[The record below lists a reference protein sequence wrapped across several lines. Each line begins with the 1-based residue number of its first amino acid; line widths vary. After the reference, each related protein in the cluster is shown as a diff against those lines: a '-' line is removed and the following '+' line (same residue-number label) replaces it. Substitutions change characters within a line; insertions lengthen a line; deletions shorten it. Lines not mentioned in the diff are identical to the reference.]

1 MSEVR
6 TPAVRHDTT
15 VLVIEGAPPNPTA
28 SAGERAS
35 LDLMLALRERGNA
48 VVFHGIGRAG
58 PGDDALYDLLD
69 EAGIAVTASRGGGIE
84 GIAAA
89 LDATRPA
96 VVIVQRP
103 GPALAAITAL
113 QAHPEIQRIYWGHDI
128 HAWRLAAQNRVRDE
142 PADHQERLTVL
153 AERRAWAA
161 YDVCVYPAAREAAY
175 INAEVPNARAM
186 AIPYFRLDA
195 QDLAEPA
202 PHHGRRGALMV
213 GGAFHAPNRDA
224 VEFAVAEIVPLLADV
239 PFTVVGAW
247 PADLIQALK
256 RPGVEFTGAV
266 SDQRLLQLQQQ
277 HLCLLAPLRFGAGTR
292 RKLVAAM
299 GLGLPVV
306 TTAEGVRGLLVD
318 DATAADGVLIADT
331 AESLAHHVN
340 RLAADAQFWTWHS
353 QVGAERVTQ
362 TYRTSAYDAGI
373 EQVLQVGAARR
384 DERLRRS

>member
-113 QAHPEIQRIYWGHDI
+113 QAHPGIQRIYWGHDI
-128 HAWRLAAQNRVRDE
+128 HA
-142 PADHQERLTVL
+142 
-153 AERRAWAA
+153 
-161 YDVCVYPAAREAAY
+161 
-175 INAEVPNARAM
+175 
-186 AIPYFRLDA
+186 
-195 QDLAEPA
+195 
-202 PHHGRRGALMV
+202 
-213 GGAFHAPNRDA
+213 
-224 VEFAVAEIVPLLADV
+224 
-239 PFTVVGAW
+239 
-247 PADLIQALK
+247 
-256 RPGVEFTGAV
+256 
-266 SDQRLLQLQQQ
+266 
-277 HLCLLAPLRFGAGTR
+277 
-292 RKLVAAM
+292 
-299 GLGLPVV
+299 
-306 TTAEGVRGLLVD
+306 
-318 DATAADGVLIADT
+318 
-331 AESLAHHVN
+331 
-340 RLAADAQFWTWHS
+340 
-353 QVGAERVTQ
+353 
-362 TYRTSAYDAGI
+362 
-373 EQVLQVGAARR
+373 
-384 DERLRRS
+384 